1 VTQDVVPQQLRLLVV
16 EDSDDDYQILLREL
30 AKAGYL
36 PRSERVTS
44 AADLTSALGRSWD
57 LMVTDWML
65 PGFGGL
71 QALDMLAARDVDL
84 PCIVISGTPNEE
96 AAVSALRAGALDFL
110 SKDRPLRF
118 VPAIERALRESAVRR
133 ARLVAEREL
142 RLSEARYRMAFEHAP
157 EPLLTYDLAQ
167 GRVLEAN
174 HAAQKLL
181 GRTVEELRATS
192 IGGLSPEKLSN
203 GSDAV
208 EIGRTLITRLLE
220 GTELLSH
227 DWELV
232 GSDGEVIP
240 VELRLARMPSD
251 QAQLLRVTIL
261 DQRERLRTEE
271 MRRRAAEL
279 ELQNRRIQE
288 ASRLKSEFLANMSHE
303 LRTPLNAIIG
313 FAELLHD
320 GQVPHDAP
328 QHKEFLGDI
337 LTSGRHLLQLIND
350 VLDLAKVEAG
360 KLDFRPEPVDVGKL
374 VGEVVSITR
383 TTAAKKKITV
393 ETTVDPSLVDIT
405 IDPNRFKQVAYNY
418 LSNALKFTPERGRVA
433 IRVVPD
439 GPERFRLELQDTG
452 VGIASEDIGRLFVE
466 FQQLE
471 SGASKRHQGT
481 GLGLALT
488 RRLVEAQGGAVGV
501 SSAPGKGSTFHA
513 TLPRHVRGGEAM
525 LVTPT
530 STPRLGARTVL
541 VVEDTVLD
549 RELLVET
556 LARAG
561 YAVETA
567 ATGAEAIARCKER
580 SFDAVTLDLMLPDM
594 SGLDL
599 LGALRTN
606 GRARQTPVIVV
617 TVAADHRLIAAF
629 AVHDV
634 IEKPLEP
641 ATLLHAL
648 ERAGVRPDR
657 RGGILVV
664 DDDPG
669 ALRLMDATLAQ
680 LGYSTITRSTGAAAL
695 EAAVH
700 LHPSAVVLDL
710 VMDGMDGVEFLDKL
724 RQLPEHARTP
734 VLVWTMK
741 DLTDAEAVRLR
752 QAAQAVVSKNGTT
765 PASVVQQLRSLLPG
779 GVR

>member
-174 HAAQKLL
+174 RAAQKLL

-192 IGGLSPEKLSN
+192 IGGLSPEKLTD

-227 DWELV
+227 DWELL

-271 MRRRAAEL
+271 VRRRAAEL

-320 GQVPHDAP
+320 GQVPHDTP

-360 KLDFRPEPVDVGKL
+360 KLDFRPERVDLGKL

-383 TTAAKKKITV
+383 TTASKKKITV

-418 LSNALKFTPERGRVA
+418 LSNALKFTPEGGRVA

-549 RELLVET
+549 RELLVDT

-567 ATGAEAIARCKER
+567 TTGAEAIARCKER

-599 LGALRTN
+599 LASLRTN

-695 EAAVH
+695 EAAVQ

-765 PASVVQQLRSLLPG
+765 PATVVQQLRSLLSG
-779 GVR
+779 GVQ

>member
-174 HAAQKLL
+174 RAAQKLL

-192 IGGLSPEKLSN
+192 IGGLSPEKLTD

-227 DWELV
+227 DWELL

-271 MRRRAAEL
+271 VRRRAAEL

-320 GQVPHDAP
+320 GQVPHDTP

-360 KLDFRPEPVDVGKL
+360 KLDFRPERVDLGKL

-383 TTAAKKKITV
+383 TTASKKKITV

-418 LSNALKFTPERGRVA
+418 LSNALKFTPEGGRVA

-549 RELLVET
+549 RELLVDT

-567 ATGAEAIARCKER
+567 TTGAEAIARCKER

-599 LGALRTN
+599 LASLRTN

-695 EAAVH
+695 EAAVQ

-752 QAAQAVVSKNGTT
+752 HAAQAVVSKNGTT
-765 PASVVQQLRSLLPG
+765 PATVVQQLRSLLSG
-779 GVR
+779 GVQ